1 MQPRRHG
8 FTLLELLVAMTVTLM
23 LTGLLLAVLST
34 TLGLWQ
40 RLRGGIDQTTQG
52 RLALDWLERDL
63 QGALH
68 RADGNTWMAVDI
80 LNSPAALAGHGWLV
94 QPMMKPGGADSLRMI
109 PPGPTATIADARFG
123 LSGCWVRW
131 VSQNLEPVG
140 TASAPVVVSY
150 QLVRRPITGAIAS
163 SNSAAVRY
171 RLYRTAVTPAQ
182 TFASG
187 YHVRGSAYQPAAAAP
202 GAERSLSAVISP
214 NSAEA
219 LAENV
224 VDFGVW
230 FYARNSNGTLLRIFP
245 ADAAGL
251 AYSATAGSF
260 PAVADVMLRI
270 LDEAGAAEL
279 AAIESGLIIRPPQH
293 GTDAAWWWAVVE
305 THSRVFVRR
314 VELKGGRL

>member
-163 SNSAAVRY
+163 SNKQMHIGMVPLSLCSHLGWGAQRRAKEGRGGAA
-171 RLYRTAVTPAQ
+171 Q
-182 TFASG
+182 FASRAG
-187 YHVRGSAYQPAAAAP
+187 RASARGQ
-202 GAERSLSAVISP
+202 
-214 NSAEA
+214 
-219 LAENV
+219 
-224 VDFGVW
+224 
-230 FYARNSNGTLLRIFP
+230 
-245 ADAAGL
+245 
-251 AYSATAGSF
+251 
-260 PAVADVMLRI
+260 
-270 LDEAGAAEL
+270 
-279 AAIESGLIIRPPQH
+279 
-293 GTDAAWWWAVVE
+293 
-305 THSRVFVRR
+305 RR
-314 VELKGGRL
+314 VW